1 MCHFR
6 TQAAARPFRAA
17 LTIVALKPGLQLQP
31 PQNIPAPGQAQ
42 VQLPGL
48 ELTQLP
54 LEQQT
59 RCRHFLWRAG
69 MAWSAWPP
77 FDSPR
82 PACGASVHGFTGLA
96 RAFLHLLTRT
106 RLAPTEAR
114 TPGVLHDCLLTAGWQ
129 VRCSGQHFALALL
142 RL

>member
-31 PQNIPAPGQAQ
+31 PQDIPAPGQAQ

-77 FDSPR
+77 SDSTPPCVLRFSSWVHRACTCFLAPADTYKACAHRSTHPWR
-82 PACGASVHGFTGLA
+82 PA
-96 RAFLHLLTRT
+96 
-106 RLAPTEAR
+106 
-114 TPGVLHDCLLTAGWQ
+114 
-129 VRCSGQHFALALL
+129 
-142 RL
+142 